1 LFLTLAHAQF
11 HSRWDTAPMAHDK
24 LPEPVIRHTPL
35 NHKNTGLNVTGNVL
49 RVTNPRKFFHVF
61 PPIKGCPSFSHTTD
75 NAKDHDCVLA
85 TNGGFF
91 NTHTGGCIGNLVSEG
106 KVISVGEDCKANFG
120 TINGNFVVGYI
131 NHTTLKANK
140 FDNLVAGT
148 VFNDMIALV

>member
-1 LFLTLAHAQF
+1 
-11 HSRWDTAPMAHDK
+11 
-24 LPEPVIRHTPL
+24 
-35 NHKNTGLNVTGNVL
+35 L

-75 NAKDHDCVLA
+75 NAKGTIAKVRCLTFSLLTPDLDHDCVLA

-148 VFNDMIALV
+148 VFNDMIALI